1 MRMEKKVIHKG
12 LLESGRWFRFSLME
26 QMANIGTD
34 VDRAIKWRNNGDMID
49 SEQAVE
55 RALELLDFTIADP
68 KNKPRLK
75 EILRVRAMLAD
86 YFFGIN
92 EFGFTDEFWHNY
104 FYDFNYAA
112 AIARGR

>member
-1 MRMEKKVIHKG
+1 MQRKIIHTG
-12 LLESGRWFRFSLME
+12 LLESGRWFEFTLME
-26 QMANIGTD
+26 QLANVGAD
-34 VDRAIKWRNNGDMID
+34 VDRAISWRNKGDKAY
-49 SEQAVE
+49 SEHAVE

-68 KNKPRLK
+68 KNKRRLK
-75 EILRVRAMLAD
+75 ELLYVRSFVAD